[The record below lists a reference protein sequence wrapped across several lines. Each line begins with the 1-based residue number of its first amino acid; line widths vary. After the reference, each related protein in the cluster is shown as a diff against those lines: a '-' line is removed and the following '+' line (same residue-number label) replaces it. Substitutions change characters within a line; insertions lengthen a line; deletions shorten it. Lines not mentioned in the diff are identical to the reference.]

1 MVLSLAEHDS
11 LLTELMETE
20 DSSRRVEI
28 GSTLRADYNDVVTT
42 SETAT
47 KSIEE
52 LTKQNEDVRLANSKL
67 WRQVGPSSEDNVD
80 PDPEFSQTATLED
93 IERKFN

>member
-28 GSTLRADYNDVVTT
+28 GSALRADYNDVVTT

-67 WRQVGPSSEDNVD
+67 WRQVGPSSEDND

>member
-28 GSTLRADYNDVVTT
+28 GSALRADYNDVVTS
-42 SETAT
+42 SETTT
-47 KSIEE
+47 KLIED
-52 LTKQNEDVRLANSKL
+52 LTKQK
-67 WRQVGPSSEDNVD
+67 
-80 PDPEFSQTATLED
+80 
-93 IERKFN
+93 

>member
-28 GSTLRADYNDVVTT
+28 GSALRADYNDVVTT

-52 LTKQNEDVRLANSKL
+52 LTKQNEDVRLAYSKL
-67 WRQVGPSSEDNVD
+67 WRQVGPSSEGTND

>member
-28 GSTLRADYNDVVTT
+28 GSALRADYNDVVTS

-67 WRQVGPSSEDNVD
+67 WRQVGPSSVGTDD

>member
-28 GSTLRADYNDVVTT
+28 GSELRADYNDVVTT

-67 WRQVGPSSEDNVD
+67 WRQVGPSSEGNND